1 MNVNPPQWT
10 RINRERGGSSMLFA
24 PITIR
29 NLTVPNRIV
38 MPGFNLNY
46 AHQGAITDKLVDFY
60 TARAKGR
67 TGLIMVGGAA
77 IESNGVF
84 AGWISIH
91 DDSLIPGHRR
101 LTSAVKAHG
110 ARVGLQLLQQGRYS
124 GSFHEGKEVFAPSPV
139 PSRMS
144 GVVPREL
151 SQSEI
156 YGMIMYFGAAAA
168 RVREAGYDM
177 VEISSSAGYL
187 INQFLSPFTNLR
199 EDQYGGCLENRMRFG
214 LEVIAEVRRQV
225 GPDYPVS
232 VRLGGQDFMPGGS
245 TWQDVQDFAVELEKA
260 GVDMFNVTGGWHE
273 TPVPQLNGE
282 VPAGAFAYLA
292 GRIKS
297 RVSIPVAASN
307 RIASP
312 QVAEQILLSGRADMV
327 SIARGILAD
336 PQWAGKALRDDKPIR
351 KCIACMLC
359 LDQIFKRQ
367 PVICSVNPSCGQ
379 EGQVLAAAQ
388 QKKRVLVVG
397 AGPAGLE
404 AAVTLAERGHR
415 VTVWEKQ
422 ATIGGQWQIAAVPP
436 GKADFLPLLHFYEER
451 LKQADVQLILNK
463 TATTEEVLAW
473 DADAVIIASGAV
485 PDTQVPFPCEGTEVV
500 QAWDVLAGRAV
511 KGPHVVIVGGGS
523 VGCETALFLAE
534 KGTLDAET
542 ARFMLIHEV
551 ESAEEVRRL
560 LLTGSYQITI
570 VEQQKNLSRDMNNAT
585 RWLLMKNLDM
595 FGVKVCN
602 LTTVEGITA
611 TKAVLRNEQGA
622 REIEADTVILA
633 LGSQAEDSLYK
644 SLADHAEVYLLGD
657 ARQPGKVH
665 EAIHEAYQLAC
676 IL

>member
-1 MNVNPPQWT
+1 
-10 RINRERGGSSMLFA
+10 MLFE

-29 NLTVPNRIV
+29 NLTIPNRIV

-60 TARAKGR
+60 TARAQGG
-67 TGLIMVGGAA
+67 TGLIIVGGAA
-77 IESNGVF
+77 IEPNGVF

-91 DDSLIPGHRR
+91 DDSLIAGHRR

-151 SQSEI
+151 SHSDILE
-156 YGMIMYFGAAAA
+156 MIKYFGAAAA

-199 EDQYGGCLENRMRFG
+199 QDDYGGCLENRMRFG

-225 GPDYPVS
+225 GPDFPVS

-245 TWQDVQDFAVELEKA
+245 TWQDVQHFAVELEKA

-282 VPAGAFAYLA
+282 VPPGAFTYLA
-292 GRIKS
+292 GKIKS
-297 RVSIPVAASN
+297 RVSIPVVASN
-307 RIASP
+307 RISSP
-312 QVAEQILLSGRADMV
+312 QVVEQILLSGRADMV

-336 PQWAGKALRDDKPIR
+336 PQWAGKALRGDKPIR

-367 PVICSVNPSCGQ
+367 PVICAVNPSCGQ
-379 EGQVLAAAQ
+379 ESHVLEAVQ

-404 AAVTLAERGHR
+404 AACTLAERGHL

-422 ATIGGQWQIAAVPP
+422 STIGGQWRIAAVPP
-436 GKADFLPLLHFYEER
+436 GKSDFLALLHYYEER
-451 LKQADVQLILNK
+451 LRQAGVDLILGK
-463 TATTEEVLAW
+463 TASAEEVLSW
-473 DADAVIIASGAV
+473 NADAVIIASGAV
-485 PDTQVPFPCEGTEVV
+485 PETQVPFPCKDVEVV
-500 QAWDVLAGRAV
+500 QAWDVLAGHNV
-511 KGPHVVIVGGGS
+511 KGPHVLIIGGGS
-523 VGCETALFLAE
+523 VGCETAHYLAE
-534 KGTLDAET
+534 KGTLDADA
-542 ARFMLIHEV
+542 ARFMLIHEA
-551 ESAEEVRRL
+551 EPAEEIRRL
-560 LLTGSYQITI
+560 LLSGSYHVTL
-570 VEQQKNLSRDMNNAT
+570 VEQQKVLARDMNNAT

-611 TKAVLRNEQGA
+611 SGAVLRNEQGA

-633 LGSQAEDSLYK
+633 LGSQVEDSLYK
-644 SLADHAEVYLLGD
+644 LLAHRPEVYLLGD

-665 EAIHEAYQLAC
+665 EAIHEAYRLAC
-676 IL
+676 SL